1 MHEIDNLL
9 NNRGVNILSFYEST
23 SEIQSNLSYITWIE
37 DETEKMFLKVV
48 GFVNDDAEYGECIYE
63 VFDKFVFDMVT
74 SM

>member
-9 NNRGVNILSFYEST
+9 NNRPVNILAFYEST

-74 SM
+74 CM